1 MSLPKLLSLVP
12 RIIALALDLRGAAM
26 SRHTRTQIA
35 ANAITITLAAVI
47 IAALSVTGVLT
58 LPYDLAVNATLLVA
72 LTLAPFVA
80 RGLGATLIQPA
91 GPPSQPESTGISE
104 ILLDIQQD
112 AEIKPPDETDII
124 AVRQDDEAVWYALTH
139 PLDIDTARLVA
150 QYGYTLQGVEYD
162 LATGKPTGRTVKVPP
177 SVRKRWG
184 AE

>member
-12 RIIALALDLRGAAM
+12 KIIVLALDLRGAAM

-80 RGLGATLIQPA
+80 RGLGITLIHPTS
-91 GPPSQPESTGISE
+91 GPPSHPSDAGPANKE
-104 ILLDIQQD
+104 IFPDIQPVTP
-112 AEIKPPDETDII
+112 PPDDWVI
-124 AVRQDDEAVWYALTH
+124 AIRQADADVWYALTH

-150 QYGYTLQGVEYD
+150 QYGYTIQGVEYD

>member
-1 MSLPKLLSLVP
+1 MSLQKLLALIP
-12 RIIALALDLRGAAM
+12 RIMALTLDLRGAAM
-26 SRHTRTQIA
+26 SRHTRAQIA
-35 ANAITITLAAVI
+35 ANAIAITLAAAI

-72 LTLAPFVA
+72 IILAPFVA

-112 AEIKPPDETDII
+112 AEIRPPDETDII